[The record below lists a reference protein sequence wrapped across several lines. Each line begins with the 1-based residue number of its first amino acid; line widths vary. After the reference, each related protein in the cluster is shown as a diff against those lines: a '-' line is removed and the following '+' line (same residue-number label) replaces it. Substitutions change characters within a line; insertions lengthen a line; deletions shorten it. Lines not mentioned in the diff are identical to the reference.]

1 MQTVLLS
8 PDRKITLPETIC
20 EAYRLTIGQTL
31 EIELTSQGILLKT
44 APTFLKKIT
53 IDDVAG
59 CLAYQGKPKTLE
71 EMDKAIEEGII
82 AEWGNND
89 RH

>member
-1 MQTVLLS
+1 MQTVHLS
-8 PDRKITLPETIC
+8 NDRQIAIPKTIC
-20 EAYRLTIGQTL
+20 DAYHLTTGQEL

-44 APTFLKKIT
+44 KTALPKVS

-59 CLAYQGKPKTLE
+59 CLAYKGKAKTLE

-82 AEWGNND
+82 AEWGKND
-89 RH
+89 RC